1 MSVNIKKLYND
12 PLYIRNIDNPTE
24 DEQIEA
30 VKRNGMVIKFI
41 NNPSNVVKREAIL
54 NNPLCIE
61 YIEDLP
67 EELAILAVQ
76 LLWNSIKYVKNL
88 TNNIM
93 REAVKSKGWAIQF
106 IENPPEEIK
115 LLAVEKD
122 FDAIKYIK
130 NPSEE
135 VQIRA
140 IETYWGAIRFI
151 DNPTLEARR
160 CAIKI
165 DEESI
170 NYIMNYDF
178 DDLKIFIGDNI
189 NIVKYVYDS
198 IDIDTILEI
207 IKEKICKDDID
218 NKYMRDFLELEVLE
232 MDKIDFVKN
241 YGSKNTK
248 MTLIDYKLGL

>member
-1 MSVNIKKLYND
+1 MSNNIKKLYND
-12 PLYIRNIDNPTE
+12 PLYIRNIENSTK

-30 VKRNGMVIKFI
+30 VKRNGMVIRFI
-41 NNPSNVVKREAIL
+41 NNPLDDVKREAIL

-61 YIEDLP
+61 YIEDLS

-88 TNNIM
+88 TDNIM

-106 IENPPEEIK
+106 IDNPSEEIQ

-140 IETYWGAIRFI
+140 IEKYWGAIRFI

-218 NKYMRDFLELEVLE
+218 TKYMRDFLELEVLE
-232 MDKIDFVKN
+232 MDKVDFVKN
-241 YGSKNTK
+241 YGSKNAK
-248 MTLIDYKLGL
+248 MILIDYKLGL